1 MANNKWIEQTILLF
15 SGEMIQTIT
24 KYKEVFIIS
33 LTIIQESYIDTS
45 TTNYLPPMTPNTKL
59 FNASGDGD
67 INYRDKSMPFSPNA
81 ERRNFYNRAFGKLGK
96 GSLRGSIFA
105 LCASAIGSGVLS
117 LPYVLGLNGWLLGL
131 IFILVGGFCKSFIPH
146 Y

>member
-1 MANNKWIEQTILLF
+1 
-15 SGEMIQTIT
+15 MIQTII
-24 KYKEVFIIS
+24 KFKEVITIS
-33 LTIIQESYIDTS
+33 LTIMQESYIDTS
-45 TTNYLPPMTPNTKL
+45 TSNYLPPMTPNTKL

-67 INYRDKSMPFSPNA
+67 INYRDGTMPFSPNA

-131 IFILVGGFCKSFIPH
+131 IFILVGGFCKSLFLNFIQPLDGVFL
-146 Y
+146 